1 MSKIWSKEPI
11 LTWKRILKWANMI
24 VDEFKAQDVDLSNE
38 LLLCWMQQKDLKLT
52 SSLPN
57 QPKKRKSITKE
68 WWLMNKTVQI
78 QGLRKKKIL
87 RNFEIMSNKQSLKS
101 KKTTLLSEIGMMI
114 WPILTNLCSK
124 MRKMNQR
131 KKMLRMKRNESW
143 KNWKD
148 ENERKKSVSWKNLRI
163 SNEFKENKKRRKRGS
178 FKRNLKGRMKK
189 DADESKW
196 RTNRIE
202 SKSKELIK
210 KFEGRKS
217 LKLNESKRNLSKR
230 SLRKRNS

>member
-1 MSKIWSKEPI
+1 
-11 LTWKRILKWANMI
+11 MI